1 MSILPRKKKYSISI
15 VTSLLV
21 LSVVSLHAATM
32 EEGLAF
38 KKAENFPAAAQVFR
52 EVMKESP
59 NNSDAIEQLA
69 TVTGW
74 MGDHVGALALWE
86 QAIVRFPQRGLPKIG
101 RARV

>member
-38 KKAENFPAAAQVFR
+38 KKAENFTAAAQVFR
-52 EVMKESP
+52 EVM
-59 NNSDAIEQLA
+59 
-69 TVTGW
+69 
-74 MGDHVGALALWE
+74 
-86 QAIVRFPQRGLPKIG
+86 
-101 RARV
+101 